1 MKALLTSTALLALL
15 LLAGACGTDPS
26 GESDGGKSSSDAGGA
41 DGGSLDAG
49 ATDGGVVDSGVA
61 DGGVAD
67 GGAADGGELNEVY
80 GEFGFAV
87 SSAYV
92 ERYRILGV
100 DVVALTQAPTEC
112 HTSSSELGPAW
123 VLLYL
128 FFSPD
133 GGLAPGAHSASLELK
148 SAADAAVVNSPDAS
162 VEVTFASAAVLEGTF
177 EAIVPGLDGGAVPVS
192 GRFRAPYCP

>member
-1 MKALLTSTALLALL
+1 MGPRMKALLTSTALLALL
-15 LLAGACGTDPS
+15 LLAGACGTDSS

-49 ATDGGVVDSGVA
+49 ATDGGVVDGGAA

-67 GGAADGGELNEVY
+67 GGELNEVQ

-100 DVVALTQAPTEC
+100 DVVALTQAPTDC
-112 HTSSSELGPAW
+112 HTSSSELGPEW